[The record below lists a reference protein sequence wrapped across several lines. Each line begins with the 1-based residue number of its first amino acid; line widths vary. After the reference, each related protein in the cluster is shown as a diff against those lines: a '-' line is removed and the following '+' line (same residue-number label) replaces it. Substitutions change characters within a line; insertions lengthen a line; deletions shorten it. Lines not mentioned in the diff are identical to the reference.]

1 MAQVTI
7 LLVDDD
13 PLIRFL
19 GQELLEHCGY
29 QVQAAEDGVQAI
41 QLYQRLGKVD
51 LVILDYYL
59 PDLNGLEVLAQLK
72 ILDPQVRVLM
82 ISGFFSP
89 QEAARLSKVGA
100 QGVIHKP
107 FRLVDLETRIRKV
120 ISGFP
125 QA

>member
-19 GQELLEHCGY
+19 GQALLEHCGY
-29 QVQAAEDGVQAI
+29 QVEAAEDGVAAI
-41 QLYQRLGKVD
+41 QLYQRLEKVD

-59 PDLNGLEVLAQLK
+59 PGLNGLEVLAQLK

-82 ISGFFSP
+82 ISGFFST
-89 QEAARLSKVGA
+89 QDAARLSQEGA

-107 FRLVDLETRIRKV
+107 FRLVDLESRIRKV
-120 ISGFP
+120 LS
-125 QA
+125 